1 MEIVDLKKNSPQKI
15 AGFKQQKSQ
24 DLMMGVESSIK
35 ENKFDDSPIGDLKG
49 ISAKKIQLSQ

>member
-1 MEIVDLKKNSPQKI
+1 MDLKKNSPQKI

-35 ENKFDDSPIGDLKG
+35 ENKLDDSPIGDLKG